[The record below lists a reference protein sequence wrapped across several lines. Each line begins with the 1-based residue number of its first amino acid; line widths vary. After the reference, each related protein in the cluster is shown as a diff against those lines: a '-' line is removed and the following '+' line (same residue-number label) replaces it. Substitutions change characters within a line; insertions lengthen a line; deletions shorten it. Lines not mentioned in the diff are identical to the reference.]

1 MRKVKFVV
9 RKSVYDEIMGNLNY
23 KPKIYVIFNHKE
35 DEIQKGFNPA
45 VHPRDEKGRFTEKG
59 VMELSEKDREL
70 LLDYLE
76 KETYEDF
83 EGIHISIGKINAV
96 REGKYKDEVE
106 TCKKLKM
113 LGFDVY
119 LLRESYSNNKKAD
132 IFYKLCNDRDFMEIK
147 NTGEHKLITR
157 FNETKKQAPSCFI
170 SIKDEITY
178 NKYKKLKDEIKKDNR
193 NGYVIIE
200 YKGKCKV
207 LKQKK
212 LPPTIEAQSSAI
224 SDPSREF

>member
-1 MRKVKFVV
+1 MSKVKLVI
-9 RKSVYDEIMGNLNY
+9 RKSVYDELMEKLNY
-23 KPKIYVIFNHKE
+23 KPKIYVIFNHEE
-35 DEIQKGFNPA
+35 DSVQKGFNSA
-45 VHPRDEKGRFTEKG
+45 VHPRDDKGRFTEKG
-59 VMELSEKDREL
+59 IMELSEKDREL

-83 EGIHISIGKINAV
+83 EGIKVSVGKIDAV
-96 REGKYKDEVE
+96 REGRCKDEVE
-106 TCKKLKM
+106 TCKKIKM

-132 IFYKLCNDRDFMEIK
+132 IFYKLFNDRDFMEIK

-170 SIKDEITY
+170 SIKGEITY

-212 LPPTIEAQSSAI
+212 LPP
-224 SDPSREF
+224 R